1 MYQVLKQ
8 LKQLFLVQ
16 CNLVEDH
23 YQQKPE
29 VLYTFTPNKS
39 DYLLNVNPSYLVFL
53 KTYYTEFDE
62 ILLTFT
68 GQNGR
73 PLEREDKGNLALLIN
88 KQK

>member
-39 DYLLNVNPSYLVFL
+39 YYLLNVNPSYLVFL
-53 KTYYTEFDE
+53 KTYYTEFHE
-62 ILLTFT
+62 IVLTFT

-73 PLEREDKGNLALLIN
+73 PLEREDKGNLTLLIN
-88 KQK
+88 QQK